1 MFANGPGRLGYD
13 SDRRRG
19 NAVLGPKQKYLLLTI
34 SLLFGIAVGGL
45 WPRVIEIRD
54 QTRQMADSHRKHQTA
69 HKGWS
74 FPAKV
79 WSNSASLE
87 LPADQ
92 LMEHARLR
100 NYTQSCPAR
109 DPGEYCPKTETV
121 IPRGGAFP
129 EGKQP
134 GGLAGWTRPLAL
146 EPMIIGYLIGPDAEI
161 RDHLPLEEVPEHL
174 IDAILASEDTGF
186 WDHYGVDIRGLMRAT
201 MANAKSQSYGQGAST
216 LHMQVVR
223 SLSQNKED
231 SMGRKI
237 REIAMAFTLDGYL
250 GKEGVLQ
257 MYLDVPYLGQS
268 GTFAICG
275 FEAAARHYWGKS
287 ARDLTLGESATLVG
301 ILPRPGSWGPDIDPS
316 MAKIRR
322 DKVLKRMEEV
332 MGYDVTA
339 ARAEPVVTNL
349 TPVPKTIFP
358 SYMQATRAWLESHLT
373 TQTVYG
379 SGLNVYTALDVV
391 AQTRTEELLN
401 EKRDY
406 LEKQL
411 GRKGDDPLQA
421 AGALVDPY
429 TGAMVAVYGGRDSTA
444 TGFNRATQA
453 RRQAG
458 SSFKPLVY
466 ALAFSRM
473 DGDGMPLYTAADTVP
488 NMRRTFENTDGWRPR
503 NVGGKYTATV
513 PLAQALA
520 ASSNIGTASLL
531 EELGGP
537 RHLVDF
543 ADRLGFEK
551 RWLPEELGLAL
562 GQGEVTPLEMA
573 SFSAAVINGGRKA
586 TGSPVLLARDAAQ
599 QIPVGALSQERPVMS
614 PEAAALTRE
623 LMRGVVLSGT
633 GGAIRG
639 VNGVVGYTGEAIGKT
654 GTTDNE
660 YDLWFVGGTPHY
672 ASALWVG
679 YDTPTTVGG
688 SASEVAAPLW
698 GWWMKEVQSGLD
710 DRVFD
715 GPKID
720 YRRVCTI
727 TGLRPQQGEGCKSIR
742 APFLPG
748 TAPRGTSE
756 ACDKDDPEKKF
767 VSFWNRRR
775 QAKAE
780 GRSAGPKPKTP
791 TNQATGKARSSGPSP
806 F

>member
-1 MFANGPGRLGYD
+1 M
-13 SDRRRG
+13 
-19 NAVLGPKQKYLLLTI
+19 GPKLKYTLLGFSLIWGVTI
-34 SLLFGIAVGGL
+34 GGL
-45 WPRVIEIRD
+45 VPRLLDIRER
-54 QTRQMADSHRKHQTA
+54 TRDMADAHRKHETA
-69 HKGWS
+69 HQGWS

-79 WSNSASLE
+79 WSDSASLD
-87 LPADQ
+87 LPTDQ
-92 LMEHARLR
+92 LMGHAKLR
-100 NYTQSCPAR
+100 DYNQACPAR
-109 DPGEYCPKTETV
+109 EPGEYCPKTGTV
-121 IPRGGAFP
+121 IPRGGVFP

-134 GGLAGWTRPLAL
+134 GGTAGWTRPLAL
-146 EPMIIGYLIGPDAEI
+146 EPIIIGYLIGPDAEV
-161 RDHLPLEEVPEHL
+161 RDHLPLDEVPEHL
-174 IDAILASEDTGF
+174 IDAIIASEDTTF
-186 WDHYGVDIRGLMRAT
+186 WTNIGVNFKGLARAT
-201 MANAKSQSYGQGAST
+201 LTNARKKSYSQGAST
-216 LHMQVVR
+216 LTMQVVR

-237 REIAMAFTLDGYL
+237 REIAMAITLDGYL

-268 GTFAICG
+268 GNMAICG

-287 ARDLTLGESATLVG
+287 ARDLTLGEAATLAG
-301 ILPRPGSWGPDIDPS
+301 ILPRPASWGPDVDPS
-316 MAKIRR
+316 SAKIRR

-332 MGYDVTA
+332 MGYDVER
-339 ARAEPVVTNL
+339 ARAEPVTTNL
-349 TPVPKTIFP
+349 TTVPKTKFP
-358 SYMQATRAWLESHLT
+358 SYMQATRAWLEAHLPT
-373 TQTVYG
+373 STVYG

-391 AQTRTEELLN
+391 AQTRTEEVFN
-401 EKRDY
+401 EKLDY
-406 LEKQL
+406 LEGQL
-411 GRKGDDPLQA
+411 GRRGDEPLQA
-421 AGALVDPY
+421 AAALVDPY

-473 DGDGMPLYTAADTVP
+473 DGDGMPLYTASDTVT

-503 NVGGKYTATV
+503 NVGGKYTPTI

-520 ASSNIGTASLL
+520 SSSNIGTASLL
-531 EELGGP
+531 EELGGA

-543 ADRLGFEK
+543 ADRMGFEK
-551 RWLPEELGLAL
+551 RWLPEEMGLAL

-573 SFSAAVINGGRKA
+573 SFSAAVINGGRKS
-586 TGSPVLLARDAAQ
+586 TGSPVLMARDAAQ
-599 QIPVGALSQERPVMS
+599 QIPVGALAQERPVMS
-614 PEAAALTRE
+614 PEAAVLTRE

-639 VNGVVGYTGEAIGKT
+639 VNGVIGYTGEAIGKT

-660 YDLWFVGGTPHY
+660 YDLWFVGGTSHY

-698 GWWMKEVQSGLD
+698 GWWMKAVQDGLPS
-710 DRVFD
+710 RSFD
-715 GPKID
+715 GPTFE
-720 YRRVCTI
+720 YRRICTI
-727 TGLRPQQGEGCKSIR
+727 TGLRPQQGQGCKSIR

-748 TAPRGTSE
+748 TAPRGVSE

-767 VSFWNRRR
+767 VSMWNRK
-775 QAKAE
+775 KATGKT
-780 GRSAGPKPKTP
+780 GRTSGPKPSAPSK
-791 TNQATGKARSSGPSP
+791 QATGKARSTGPSP

>member
-1 MFANGPGRLGYD
+1 
-13 SDRRRG
+13 
-19 NAVLGPKQKYLLLTI
+19 VGPKLKYTLLGFSLIWGVTI
-34 SLLFGIAVGGL
+34 GGL
-45 WPRVIEIRD
+45 VPRLLDIRER
-54 QTRQMADSHRKHQTA
+54 TRDMADAHRKHETA
-69 HKGWS
+69 HQGWS

-79 WSNSASLE
+79 WSDSASLD
-87 LPADQ
+87 LPTDQ
-92 LMEHARLR
+92 LMGHAKLR
-100 NYTQSCPAR
+100 GYSQACPAR
-109 DPGEYCPKTETV
+109 EPGEYCPKTGTV
-121 IPRGGAFP
+121 IPRGGVFP

-134 GGLAGWTRPLAL
+134 GGTAGWTRPLAL
-146 EPMIIGYLIGPDAEI
+146 EPIIIGYLIGPDAEV
-161 RDHLPLEEVPEHL
+161 RDHLPLDEVPEHL
-174 IDAILASEDTGF
+174 IDAIIASEDTTF
-186 WDHYGVDIRGLMRAT
+186 WTNIGVNFKGLARAT
-201 MANAKSQSYGQGAST
+201 LTNARKQSYSQGAST
-216 LHMQVVR
+216 LTMQVVR

-237 REIAMAFTLDGYL
+237 REIAMAITLDGYL

-268 GTFAICG
+268 GNMAICG

-287 ARDLTLGESATLVG
+287 ARDLTLGEAATLAG
-301 ILPRPGSWGPDIDPS
+301 ILPRPASWGPDVDPS
-316 MAKIRR
+316 SAKIRR

-332 MGYDVTA
+332 MGYDVER
-339 ARAEPVVTNL
+339 ARAEPVTTNL
-349 TPVPKTIFP
+349 TAVPKTKFP
-358 SYMQATRAWLESHLT
+358 SYMQATRAWLEAHLPT
-373 TQTVYG
+373 STVYG

-391 AQTRTEELLN
+391 AQTRTEEVIN
-401 EKRDY
+401 EKLDY
-406 LEKQL
+406 LEGQL
-411 GRKGDDPLQA
+411 GRRGDEPLQA
-421 AGALVDPY
+421 AAALVDPY

-473 DGDGMPLYTAADTVP
+473 DGDGMPLYTASDTVT
-488 NMRRTFENTDGWRPR
+488 NVRRTFENTDGWRPR
-503 NVGGKYTATV
+503 NVGGKYTPTI

-520 ASSNIGTASLL
+520 SSSNIGTASLL
-531 EELGGP
+531 EELGGA

-543 ADRLGFEK
+543 ADRMGFEK
-551 RWLPEELGLAL
+551 RWLPEEMGLAL

-573 SFSAAVINGGRKA
+573 SFSAAVINGGRKS
-586 TGSPVLLARDAAQ
+586 TGSPVLMARDAAQ
-599 QIPVGALSQERPVMS
+599 QIPVGALAQERPVMS
-614 PEAAALTRE
+614 PEAAVLTRE

-660 YDLWFVGGTPHY
+660 YDLWFVGGTSHY

-679 YDTPTTVGG
+679 YDTPTSVGG

-698 GWWMKEVQSGLD
+698 GWWMKAVQEGLAP
-710 DRVFD
+710 RGFD
-715 GPKID
+715 GPTFE
-720 YRRVCTI
+720 YRRICTI
-727 TGLRPQQGEGCKSIR
+727 TGMRPQQGQGCKSIR

-748 TAPRGTSE
+748 TAPRGVSE

-767 VSFWNRRR
+767 VSMWNR
-775 QAKAE
+775 KKPTGKT
-780 GRSAGPKPKTP
+780 GRSSGPKPSAP
-791 TNQATGKARSSGPSP
+791 SNQATGKARSTGPSP

>member
-1 MFANGPGRLGYD
+1 M
-13 SDRRRG
+13 
-19 NAVLGPKQKYLLLTI
+19 GPKQKYLLLSI
-34 SLLFGIAVGGL
+34 SLLFGVAVGGI
-45 WPRVIEIRD
+45 WPNVIHIRD
-54 QTRQMADSHRKHQTA
+54 KTRAMADAHRKHETA

-79 WSNSASLE
+79 WSNSANLD
-87 LPADQ
+87 LPAEQ

-109 DPGEYCPKTETV
+109 DPGEYCPKTGTV
-121 IPRGGAFP
+121 VPRGGAFP

-134 GGLAGWTRPLAL
+134 PGLAGWTRPVAL

-161 RDHLPLEEVPEHL
+161 RDHLPLEEAPEHL
-174 IDAILASEDTGF
+174 IDAILASEDSNF
-186 WDHYGVDIRGLMRAT
+186 WNHFGVDLRGLMRAT
-201 MANAKSQSYGQGAST
+201 MANAKTKSYGQGAST

-231 SMGRKI
+231 SLRRKL
-237 REIAMAFTLDGYL
+237 REIAMAFTLDGYI

-268 GTFAICG
+268 GTYSICG
-275 FEAAARHYWGKS
+275 FEAAARHYWGKA
-287 ARDLTLGESATLVG
+287 ARDLTLGEAATLVG
-301 ILPRPGSWGPDIDPS
+301 ILPRPASWGPDIDPS

-332 MGYDVTA
+332 MGYDVSA
-339 ARAEPVVTNL
+339 ARAEPVVTKL
-349 TPVPKTIFP
+349 TPVPPTVFP
-358 SYMQATRAWLESHLT
+358 SYMQATRAWLEAHLP

-391 AQTRTEELLN
+391 AQTRTEEVINAKL
-401 EKRDY
+401 EY
-406 LEKQL
+406 LEDQL
-411 GRKGDDPLQA
+411 GRNGDQPLQA

-488 NMRRTFENTDGWRPR
+488 NERRTFENTDGWRPR
-503 NVGGKYTATV
+503 NVGGKYTPSI

-520 ASSNIGTASLL
+520 SSSNIGTASLL

-573 SFSAAVINGGRKA
+573 GFAAAVINGGRKS

-614 PEAAALTRE
+614 PEAAALTME

-639 VNGVVGYTGEAIGKT
+639 VNGIAGYTGEAIGKT

-679 YDTPTTVGG
+679 YDTPTRVGG

-698 GWWMKEVQSGLD
+698 GWWMDAVASDLGERS
-710 DRVFD
+710 FD
-715 GPKID
+715 GPELQ
-720 YRRVCTI
+720 YRRICTV
-727 TGLRPQQGEGCKSIR
+727 TGLRPQTGQGCKSIR

-748 TAPRGTSE
+748 TAPRGTSDV
-756 ACDKDDPEKKF
+756 CDKDDPEKKF
-767 VSFWNRRR
+767 VSLWNRRQQAR
-775 QAKAE
+775 QSQRSTGPKPATPSNQASGKA
-780 GRSAGPKPKTP
+780 RSAGP
-791 TNQATGKARSSGPSP
+791 AP